1 MNWNYYLKTVRVLE
15 LKYKSKPMFKDFI
28 MKKMLDRQLK
38 NVPEDQKEKIMRLI
52 TEKPELFQKIA
63 MEAQVKMKQ
72 GKSQMDAMM
81 EVAKEH
87 QDELKGIL

>member
-1 MNWNYYLKTVRVLE
+1 
-15 LKYKSKPMFKDFI
+15 MFKDFI
-28 MKKMLDRQLK
+28 MRKMLDRQLK
-38 NVPEDQKEKIMRLI
+38 DVPEDQKEKIMKLI

-63 MEAQVKMKQ
+63 LEAQEKMKQ

-81 EVAKEH
+81 EVAKAH

>member
-1 MNWNYYLKTVRVLE
+1 
-15 LKYKSKPMFKDFI
+15 
-28 MKKMLDRQLK
+28 MLDRQLK
-38 NVPEDQKEKIMRLI
+38 NVPEEQKEKIMRLI

-63 MEAQVKMKQ
+63 LEAQEKMKQ

>member
-1 MNWNYYLKTVRVLE
+1 
-15 LKYKSKPMFKDFI
+15 
-28 MKKMLDRQLK
+28 MLDRQLK

-63 MEAQVKMKQ
+63 MQAQEKMKQ